1 MSLLKMIKHS
11 QDGMPATVEG
21 LLLGL
26 DVGTNLE
33 VTNVLPF
40 PQSAGGG
47 DEGDSRQQEDEA
59 RYQGE
64 MLRLLRAVNLDANVV
79 GWYKSAFIGS
89 GISPEVLQQQFDTQ
103 EDLGP
108 NALMLL
114 IDPYRAAEGTLA
126 VRAYRLT
133 DLFMARYAATM
144 GQMGHE
150 EMVKSEIASS
160 SVFEEVPVRLRNTAL
175 AECYLQQLSAASAAQ
190 AAGSGSELSRLFVSS
205 SSMLEKNM
213 EKLCE
218 QVDELKKE
226 QRTFRKF
233 ERDIKSQEREKNEW
247 LNQRRVD
254 NATRERQGK
263 PLLDAEDP
271 THPAFQRIAEPEC
284 VAFCVLLRAH
294 SISPP
299 PCARASGSA
308 RRHPSLSHTH
318 THAHALSLSLPPQPL
333 EERSYCGA
341 DRHFLRRSRSRL
353 WRGAL
358 QALPR
363 GRAAEEQQ
371 LSRARGEADA
381 RCR

>member
-1 MSLLKMIKHS
+1 MKPRPSAKAAKKTAPSGAPGPSSPPVERVTEVHLEGMSLLKMIKHS

-218 QVDELKKE
+218 QVDELKK
-226 QRTFRKF
+226 
-233 ERDIKSQEREKNEW
+233 
-247 LNQRRVD
+247 
-254 NATRERQGK
+254 
-263 PLLDAEDP
+263 
-271 THPAFQRIAEPEC
+271 
-284 VAFCVLLRAH
+284 
-294 SISPP
+294 
-299 PCARASGSA
+299 
-308 RRHPSLSHTH
+308 
-318 THAHALSLSLPPQPL
+318 
-333 EERSYCGA
+333 
-341 DRHFLRRSRSRL
+341 
-353 WRGAL
+353 
-358 QALPR
+358 
-363 GRAAEEQQ
+363 
-371 LSRARGEADA
+371 
-381 RCR
+381 